1 MLNMMNSFCN
11 LVNHKSATPKVVA
24 LDIVI
29 IWQKVFLIAHGR
41 DTQKL

>member
-11 LVNHKSATPKVVA
+11 LVNHKSATPKVVS

-29 IWQKVFLIAHGR
+29 LWKKVLMAHGR